1 MKVSANLS
9 TNFNSPVFTAGRI
22 EFYSDFDG
30 TYFPFRHSKLHNIS
44 ENETEY
50 LNKYF
55 QNLNSFFYSKKNNFS
70 FKITTGR

>member
-22 EFYSDFDG
+22 ELYSDFDG

-55 QNLNSFFYSKKNNFS
+55 
-70 FKITTGR
+70 